1 MNSFFKIQNDSDNDV
16 KEIGDIEEII
26 GINNKDTIS
35 ELKTTS
41 KTSIMTSSTGKS
53 LKRKHDD
60 EHAVVEEEA
69 IAGKKLA
76 TEKMMGDKPEI
87 TITLKSKEAEVA

>member
-1 MNSFFKIQNDSDNDV
+1 MG
-16 KEIGDIEEII
+16 EIEEII
-26 GINNKDTIS
+26 GINKDSIS
-35 ELKTTS
+35 ELKTS
-41 KTSIMTSSTGKS
+41 NKTSIMTSSTGKS

-60 EHAVVEEEA
+60 EHNATIIEEEA
-69 IAGKKLA
+69 VAVKKLA